1 MQLLLGEDQTL
12 IRESAATLLAR
23 AAGPKRMRA
32 LRGEAHGFDRAR
44 WREIGAAGWLALML
58 PEPAGGLGLGR
69 TELCLVLQ
77 EAGRSLLTDPLAAG
91 AAAALA
97 LSESDSEALRAD
109 VLAKLVAGELVVLP
123 AFQEGP
129 LGLDPAEAT
138 VAAARDG
145 KSLRLTGAKR
155 FIGSAAVADGFLVS
169 ARAPDG
175 IVLAYVPAD
184 AKGLAR
190 TNATTVDGC
199 GVGSIDLKGVA
210 VPESAIVAG
219 PNRAPGVIARATE
232 AALIGHAAELLGIMD
247 AAHAIALDYIKTR
260 VQFGRPIGAFQ
271 VLQHRSVNLY
281 VEVETMRSFL
291 FQAAAA
297 MDSRRGATAP
307 LAAALKARA
316 SDKALEVAKAAI
328 QLHGAIGFTDE
339 HDIGLYLRRAMA
351 LAALWGNAA
360 LHRARFAAL
369 AREAED

>member
-12 IRESAATLLAR
+12 IRDSAATLLAR

-32 LRGEAHGFDRAR
+32 LRDAGGFDRAR
-44 WREIGAAGWLALML
+44 WREIGEAGWLALMV
-58 PEPAGGLGLGR
+58 PEAAGGMGLGR

-77 EAGRSLLTDPLAAG
+77 EAGRALLTDPLAAG

-97 LSESDSEALRAD
+97 LAEAEGAELRD
-109 VLAKLVAGELVVLP
+109 GVLAKLIAGEIVVLP

-129 LGLDPAEAT
+129 LAFDPGETT

-145 KSLRLTGAKR
+145 KGVTLTGTKR
-155 FIGSAAVADGFLVS
+155 FVASAAIADGFLVS

-175 IVLAYVPAD
+175 VVLAYVPAD
-184 AKGLAR
+184 AKGLTR

-199 GVGSIDLKGVA
+199 GVGTIEMAGVA
-210 VPESAIVAG
+210 VPEAHIVAG
-219 PNRAPGVIARATE
+219 PNRAPGSIARAAE
-232 AALIGHAAELLGIMD
+232 AALVGHAAELLGIMD

-281 VEVETMRSFL
+281 VEVEMMRSFL
-291 FQAAAA
+291 FQAAGA
-297 MDSRRGATAP
+297 MDSGRAASAA
-307 LAAALKARA
+307 LASALKARA
-316 SDKALEVAKAAI
+316 SDKALEVTKGAI

-339 HDIGLYLRRAMA
+339 HDIGLYFRRAMA
-351 LAALWGNAA
+351 LATLWGNAA
-360 LHRARFAAL
+360 DHRARFAAL
-369 AREAED
+369 AQGAED